1 MTGRRLVALAVIG
14 SSPIASKMGNETADP
29 EDATVVMNPQRKPA
43 ASTRHISANPISISN
58 ILS

>member
-1 MTGRRLVALAVIG
+1 
-14 SSPIASKMGNETADP
+14 MGNETADP
-29 EDATVVMNPQRKPA
+29 EEATVVMNPQRKPA